1 MDIGKNIGQ
10 SFDYAKKLFDNLGQL
25 LILIIISIIPIVD
38 FIMLGY
44 VMKVARETPE
54 SDHPPTLTNYG
65 SLFVD
70 GLKVVVVGI
79 IYMIIPAIL
88 IGLSVIPFFIVT
100 PSYFPIPLMY
110 MTTFFVVIF
119 AVLGLALAFFIS
131 MIFYMALVNMAK
143 YGSISKA
150 FAFSEILDII
160 KKVGWGSYILWII
173 VIFILMVIV
182 GAIGS
187 IPVVGWLIS
196 LIIAPAVA
204 TFAFRSAALVYSEG
218 KTGAQPSAPSVAIQP
233 PPPPPPP
240 ATEGQV
246 APQKT
251 FCTKCGSENRLDDKY
266 CQKCGNELA
275 K

>member
-1 MDIGKNIGQ
+1 MDIGKNIGL

-54 SDHPPTLTNYG
+54 SNRPPALANYG

-88 IGLSVIPFFIVT
+88 IAVGIAPYFLLSN
-100 PSYFPIPLMY
+100 SYVPMPMMY
-110 MTTFFVVIF
+110 LS
-119 AVLGLALAFFIS
+119 LGLAIILAVVGIVLLFFIS
-131 MIFYMALVNMAK
+131 IIFYMALVNMAK
-143 YGSISKA
+143 HGSISKA
-150 FAFSEILDII
+150 FAIGEILGII
-160 KKVGWGSYILWII
+160 KKIGRGSYILWLI

-182 GAIGS
+182 GAIGA
-187 IPVVGWLIS
+187 IPVVVWVIS
-196 LIIAPAVA
+196 LILAPAVA
-204 TFAFRSAALVYSEG
+204 TFAFRSAALTYSEG
-218 KTGAQPSAPSVAIQP
+218 TTGTPPPAPSVATP

-240 ATEGQV
+240 V
-246 APQKT
+246 AERQTGSGKK
-251 FCTKCGSENRLDDKY
+251 FCTKCGSENSVNDKF

-275 K
+275 N